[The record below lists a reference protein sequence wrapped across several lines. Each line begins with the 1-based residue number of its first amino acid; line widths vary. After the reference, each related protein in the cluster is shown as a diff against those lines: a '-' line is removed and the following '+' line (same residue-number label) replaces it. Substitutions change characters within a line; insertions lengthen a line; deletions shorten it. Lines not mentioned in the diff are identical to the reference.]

1 MALPSGS
8 LPWLPQVKIIFD
20 FFFFELQH
28 LIAFL
33 KLGIALLF
41 SAGISSLLNY
51 DDSAGRVDS
60 CPISVYSTSP
70 DMAYSTS
77 DVLNNYLFSK

>member
-1 MALPSGS
+1 M
-8 LPWLPQVKIIFD
+8 KIIFD
-20 FFFFELQH
+20 FFFFFELQH